1 MWEED
6 VRNGR
11 VEPVSDTFDSLR
23 AMLREGRVVKY
34 SVVRTDTADAHIRRI
49 VLFVAEKFGNE
60 TALEKLDR
68 LENEI
73 RLLED
78 NPLLGEIPKYPSL
91 KRRGYRYLGVEKSL
105 IFYKTD
111 ETRHMVIIH
120 AVFDQRQDYLSI
132 IRGL

>member
-1 MWEED
+1 M
-6 VRNGR
+6 
-11 VEPVSDTFDSLR
+11 
-23 AMLREGRVVKY
+23 KY

-60 TALEKLDR
+60 IALEKLDR

-91 KRRGYRYLGVEKSL
+91 KRRGYRYLVVEKNL

-120 AVFDQRQDYLSI
+120 AVFDQRQEYLSI